1 MMATAMTTSEGRLPV
16 VLFWFRRDLR
26 LDDNIGLEA
35 ALASG
40 WPVVPVFVYDT
51 DLLSKLEEAADRRVD
66 WLHQCLSVLQTAF
79 VDIGTSLVVYNGR
92 VNEAFEG
99 WLSRFD
105 VKAVYTNRDYEPAA
119 LRRDEAVRQ
128 LLLAAGVPLHTFKD
142 QVVAEPHEVLK
153 VDGSP
158 YTVFTPYAKAWK
170 TVVARITSERSRKA
184 SLTPT
189 EWMTGFCPLAPETLP
204 SLEALGFKPTGVVYA
219 PPVIDEA
226 RIAAYHQWRD
236 MPSVEGTTRLGVHL
250 RFGTVSVRRL
260 VGLALRLNETWLN
273 ELIWREFFMSIL
285 YHFPKVEHGAFKPA
299 YDAIAWCDD
308 EAAFQRWCE
317 GRTGFPLVDAGM
329 RELNATGWM
338 HNRVRM
344 VVAGFL
350 VKDLLIDWRWGETYF
365 GNRLMDFDLAANNG
379 NWQWAAGTGCDAVPY
394 FRVFNPEQQRLR
406 WDPQGLYVKR
416 WVPEWGTSDY
426 PAPMVDHAQAR
437 ERALQ
442 VYKAA
447 LALR

>member
-1 MMATAMTTSEGRLPV
+1 MTGTAMITSEGRLPV

-26 LDDNIGLEA
+26 LEENVGLEA
-35 ALASG
+35 AMASG

-51 DLLSKLEEAADRRVD
+51 ELLSKLEEAADRRVD
-66 WLHQCLSVLQTAF
+66 WLHQCLSALQAALVKF
-79 VDIGTSLVVYNGR
+79 GTSLVVYHGQ

-99 WLSRFD
+99 WLNRFD

-128 LLLAAGVPLHTFKD
+128 RLVAAEVPFHTFKD
-142 QVVAEPHEVLK
+142 QVVAEPQEVLK
-153 VDGSP
+153 ADGNP
-158 YTVFTPYAKAWK
+158 YTVFTPYARAWK
-170 TVVARITSERSRKA
+170 AVVARLVSEQSGKTSRMSE
-184 SLTPT
+184 
-189 EWMTGFCPLAPETLP
+189 EWKTRFCRLAPEPLP
-204 SLEALGFKPTGVVYA
+204 TLEALGFKSTGVVYV

-236 MPSVEGTTRLGVHL
+236 VPAVEGTTRLGVHL

-260 VGLALRLNETWLN
+260 VALALRLNETWLN

-285 YHFPKVEHGAFKPA
+285 FHFPRVEKGAFKPA
-299 YDAIAWCDD
+299 YDAITWRND
-308 EAAFQRWCE
+308 EAAFQRWCA

-350 VKDLLIDWRWGETYF
+350 VKDLLIDWRYGEAYF
-365 GNRLMDFDLAANNG
+365 ANKLMDYELAANNG

-406 WDPQGLYVKR
+406 WDPEGQYVKR
-416 WVPEWGTSDY
+416 WVPEWGSSDY
-426 PAPMVDHAQAR
+426 PAPMVDHALAR

>member
-1 MMATAMTTSEGRLPV
+1 MTSFDKKNV

-26 LDDNIGLEA
+26 LTDNTGLEA

-51 DLLSKLEEAADRRVD
+51 SILTLLDNPADCRVD
-66 WLHQCLSVLQTAF
+66 WLSQCLSGLHAALGEW
-79 VDIGTSLVVYNGR
+79 GTSLVVHHGR
-92 VNEAFEG
+92 VLEAFEN
-99 WLSRFD
+99 WLSRFE
-105 VKAVYTNRDYEPAA
+105 VKAVYANRDYEPAA
-119 LRRDEAVRQ
+119 LRRDEALR
-128 LLLAAGVPLHTFKD
+128 LRLLAEGIPFHTFKD
-142 QVVAEPHEVLK
+142 QVVAEPGEVLK
-153 VDGSP
+153 GDGSP
-158 YTVFTPYAKAWK
+158 YSVFTPYSRAWK
-170 TVVARITSERSRKA
+170 SKVDDLIRLEGRPASRFFRLA
-184 SLTPT
+184 TEPLPT
-189 EWMTGFCPLAPETLP
+189 LD
-204 SLEALGFKPTGVVYA
+204 ALGFKSTGVTYS
-219 PPVIDEA
+219 PPVVDEVCIADYHRWRNLPAID
-226 RIAAYHQWRD
+226 
-236 MPSVEGTTRLGVHL
+236 GTTRLGVHL
-250 RFGTVSVRRL
+250 RFGTVSVRHL
-260 VGLALRLNETWLN
+260 VAVALRLNETWLN

-285 YHFPKVEHGAFKPA
+285 YHFPRVERGAFKPV
-299 YDAIAWCDD
+299 YDAIAWRDD

-317 GRTGFPLVDAGM
+317 GKTGYPLVDAGM

-350 VKDLLIDWRWGETYF
+350 VKDLLIDWRWGEAYF
-365 GNRLMDFDLAANNG
+365 ASKLMDFELASNNG

-406 WDPQGLYVKR
+406 WDPDGVYVKR

-437 ERALQ
+437 ERALHA
-442 VYKAA
+442 YKAA